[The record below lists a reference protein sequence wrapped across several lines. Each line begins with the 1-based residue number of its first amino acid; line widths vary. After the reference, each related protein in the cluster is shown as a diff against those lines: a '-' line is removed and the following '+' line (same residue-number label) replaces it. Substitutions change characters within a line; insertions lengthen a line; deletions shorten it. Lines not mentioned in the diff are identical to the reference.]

1 MADKRE
7 IIVVIQSENRDGTQ
21 VYAMDT
27 LPEFKA
33 WVREVTAPSGELDYG
48 DEQPEPLTDEDI
60 QLGVRYYSE
69 DDSYVEGHS
78 VWING

>member
-1 MADKRE
+1 MADKRQ
-7 IIVVIQSENRDGTQ
+7 IIVVIQNENRDGTQ

-33 WVREVTAPSGELDYG
+33 WVREVIG
-48 DEQPEPLTDEDI
+48 DEGHYCLSDEDI